1 MATVPSIPRT
11 SAQQGAPPGVL
22 TPGTSPVCIP
32 GKGSRQSGKTESFS
46 TGGRW
51 ATEEG
56 LWSPWERA
64 GEGAEVGVLSP
75 EGCAGISVTKNK
87 VAWPDL
93 QFRKLFL
100 AAVGHSGGS
109 AGGAEGTWVPAGLKK
124 RSQGCGSSEWMVFS
138 RTASEGCGTHR

>member
-1 MATVPSIPRT
+1 MVTIPSVPRT
-11 SAQQGAPPGVL
+11 AQQGAPPGVL

-32 GKGSRQSGKTESFS
+32 GTGTRQSGKTKSFG

-56 LWSPWERA
+56 LWSPWDRA
-64 GEGAEVGVLSP
+64 GGGAEVGVLSP
-75 EGCAGISVTKNK
+75 EGCAGIGVTKNE

-93 QFRKLFL
+93 RFRKLFL

-109 AGGAEGTWVPAGLKK
+109 LLGGAEGTWIPAGLKK
-124 RSQGCGSSEWMVFS
+124 RSQGCGSSE
-138 RTASEGCGTHR
+138 